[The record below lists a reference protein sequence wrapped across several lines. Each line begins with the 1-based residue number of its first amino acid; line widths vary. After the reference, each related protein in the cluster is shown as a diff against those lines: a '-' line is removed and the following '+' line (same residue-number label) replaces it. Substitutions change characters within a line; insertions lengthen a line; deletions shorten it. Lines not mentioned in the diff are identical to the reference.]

1 MRKLK
6 IMKIIFIINIL
17 FVIAFAFI
25 RYTNDPFETL
35 IQNKECININKPE
48 SMTNEQFLDE
58 LINISS
64 ERSVDFMIYR
74 VNNNYT
80 YELYKTDIDANF
92 LLLNTENASTITNGN
107 TVFSSHPKNGEKK
120 IYGFI
125 SKKDK
130 IMIMPLKYAAD
141 LDLSSQ
147 RYLVDSKSQDQIV
160 AALFQ
165 KGINVKINYGETIY
179 EEYHELYILFG
190 LQLLF
195 LMISVFFY
203 VFSCSRDVI
212 VKKSLGYS
220 NLKLCME
227 ELRKRGGFFCS
238 SLIILLLIFTF
249 LFSIKYDIIS
259 SLYFVKKYFL
269 LFASPIAFAMICFM
283 ISYTYISLRSNVSHI
298 KGKKS
303 DIILWLIT
311 GAFKTIF
318 IYFTVIT
325 LSQISLS
332 YYINLNDSAKQS
344 RELVNGYAKTEINV
358 TIEDPED
365 NSDIYVERFE
375 KLYHIMESD
384 NDMILATLRNIDKK
398 RTSDRNAILSAYVN
412 TNYIDKCEYLISD
425 IGNTITSDDLKKGKA
440 NILLPK
446 DTNTEQFNENCKK
459 IFDIDSDEINYL
471 FYDKNSKFF
480 TYDTNTCIDNK
491 GYCQNIALFVFDI
504 EFYKNHCTSDLLFNY
519 LETFF
524 SSGIYFKYD
533 VLSNKSAYEQL
544 LPSIIDCQ
552 LNNVMISAPSI
563 NELFNEVI
571 KSSAKQLYFKITM
584 LIIFVI
590 SFIIMSVYVS
600 ELYFYN
606 NSKKLVIKYLN
617 GHSLSYILIYI
628 ITLKLICYPIIL
640 KISDSTTF
648 GVIYCLLMIIIDILI
663 FWTIIRKNIVVKAN
677 SVIKGM

>member
-412 TNYIDKCEYLISD
+412 TN
-425 IGNTITSDDLKKGKA
+425 
-440 NILLPK
+440 
-446 DTNTEQFNENCKK
+446 
-459 IFDIDSDEINYL
+459 
-471 FYDKNSKFF
+471 
-480 TYDTNTCIDNK
+480 
-491 GYCQNIALFVFDI
+491 
-504 EFYKNHCTSDLLFNY
+504 
-519 LETFF
+519 
-524 SSGIYFKYD
+524 
-533 VLSNKSAYEQL
+533 
-544 LPSIIDCQ
+544 
-552 LNNVMISAPSI
+552 
-563 NELFNEVI
+563 
-571 KSSAKQLYFKITM
+571 
-584 LIIFVI
+584 
-590 SFIIMSVYVS
+590 
-600 ELYFYN
+600 
-606 NSKKLVIKYLN
+606 
-617 GHSLSYILIYI
+617 
-628 ITLKLICYPIIL
+628 
-640 KISDSTTF
+640 
-648 GVIYCLLMIIIDILI
+648 
-663 FWTIIRKNIVVKAN
+663 
-677 SVIKGM
+677 